1 MTLSPPRAQ
10 HPFTLSSLTFSVYP
24 PTFLSSIG
32 QGAVLPIIPLF
43 ALELGASVAAA
54 AVVMGMRGLGL
65 ILFDLP
71 SGVAVSRF
79 GDKGAMVAG
88 TAMVAVVALG
98 ASATT
103 SVAVLSTLML
113 VMGGGWAFWQ
123 VARLAYVSEVTPNEQ
138 RGRAVS
144 LVGGVNRAGNFV
156 GPILGGFLGKYYGLE
171 SAFYAQAVMGLA
183 ASAMMF
189 IVVRTS
195 SGSEDLGGHGIRGR
209 LVATVV
215 KHREVFLSAGFGVIA
230 IQLLRNGRQVFL
242 PLWGNGIG
250 LDVAQIGLVFGISSF
265 LDTWLF
271 YPVGYVMDRWGRKW
285 ASVPSLLTL
294 ALGFLILPATSEV
307 YGFALVAILMG
318 IGNGL
323 GAGLVMTLGAD
334 FAPVDRRG
342 EFLGV
347 WRFIG
352 DLGVA
357 GGPFVVSVIVGMA
370 SLGLASILSAGLGFA
385 GAAVMWLLVPETLQR
400 WRPRVLDAERVEVA
414 SASSESGGSANPPPA
429 RPR

>member
-1 MTLSPPRAQ
+1 MSLSPSRTQP
-10 HPFTLSSLTFSVYP
+10 PFRLSSLIFSVYL
-24 PTFLSSIG
+24 PTFLFSIG
-32 QGAVLPIIPLF
+32 QGAVLPITPLF
-43 ALELGASVAAA
+43 ALELGASVATA
-54 AVVMGMRGLGL
+54 AVVMGLRGLGL

-71 SGVAVSRF
+71 SGVIVSRF
-79 GDKGAMVAG
+79 GDKGAMVIG

-98 ASATT
+98 ASMTR
-103 SVAVLSTLML
+103 SVAVLSALML

-123 VARLAYVSEVTPNEQ
+123 VARLAYVSEITPNEQ

-144 LVGGVNRAGNFV
+144 LVGGVTRAGNFV

-189 IVVRTS
+189 VVVRES
-195 SGSEDLGGHGIRGR
+195 SGSEDLGGHGMGGR
-209 LVATVV
+209 LIATIV
-215 KHREVFLSAGFGVIA
+215 KHREIFLSAGFSVIA
-230 IQLLRNGRQVFL
+230 LQLLRQGRPVFL
-242 PLWGNGIG
+242 PLWGNAIG
-250 LDVAQIGLVFGISSF
+250 LDVAEIGLIFGISSF

-285 ASVPSLLTL
+285 ASIPSLLTL
-294 ALGFLILPATSEV
+294 TLGFLIIPATSEV

-323 GAGLVMTLGAD
+323 GAGMVMTLGAD

-357 GGPFVVSVIVGMA
+357 GGPFIVSVVVGMA
-370 SLGLASILSAGLGFA
+370 SLGTASILSAGLGFA
-385 GAAVMWLLVPETLQR
+385 GAAVMWLLVPETLR
-400 WRPRVLDAERVEVA
+400 RFRP
-414 SASSESGGSANPPPA
+414 
-429 RPR
+429 

>member
-1 MTLSPPRAQ
+1 MSLSPSRTQ
-10 HPFTLSSLTFSVYP
+10 HPFRLSSLIFSVYL
-24 PTFLSSIG
+24 PTFLFSIG
-32 QGAVLPIIPLF
+32 QGAVLPITPLF
-43 ALELGASVAAA
+43 ALELGASVATA
-54 AVVMGMRGLGL
+54 AVVMGLRGLGL

-71 SGVAVSRF
+71 SGVIVSRF
-79 GDKGAMVAG
+79 GDKGAMVIG

-98 ASATT
+98 ASMTR
-103 SVAVLSTLML
+103 SVAFLSALML

-123 VARLAYVSEVTPNEQ
+123 VARLAYVSEITPNEQ

-144 LVGGVNRAGNFV
+144 LVGGVTRAGNFV

-189 IVVRTS
+189 VVVRES
-195 SGSEDLGGHGIRGR
+195 SGSEDLGGHGMGGR
-209 LVATVV
+209 LIATIV
-215 KHREVFLSAGFGVIA
+215 KHREIFLSAGFSVIA
-230 IQLLRNGRQVFL
+230 LQLLRQGRPVFL
-242 PLWGNGIG
+242 PLWGNAIG
-250 LDVAQIGLVFGISSF
+250 LDVAEIGLIFGISSF

-285 ASVPSLLTL
+285 ASIPSLLTL
-294 ALGFLILPATSEV
+294 TLGFLILPATSEV

-323 GAGLVMTLGAD
+323 GAGMVMTLGAD

-357 GGPFVVSVIVGMA
+357 GGPFIVSVVVGMA
-370 SLGLASILSAGLGFA
+370 SLGTASILSAGLGFA
-385 GAAVMWLLVPETLQR
+385 GAAVMWLLVPETLR
-400 WRPRVLDAERVEVA
+400 RFRP
-414 SASSESGGSANPPPA
+414 
-429 RPR
+429 

>member
-1 MTLSPPRAQ
+1 MSLSPSRTQP
-10 HPFTLSSLTFSVYP
+10 PFRLSSLIFSVYL
-24 PTFLSSIG
+24 PTFLFSIG
-32 QGAVLPIIPLF
+32 QGAVLPITPLF
-43 ALELGASVAAA
+43 ALELGASVATA
-54 AVVMGMRGLGL
+54 AVVMGLRGLGL

-71 SGVAVSRF
+71 SGVIVSRF
-79 GDKGAMVAG
+79 GDKGAMVIG

-98 ASATT
+98 ASMTR
-103 SVAVLSTLML
+103 SVAVLSALML

-123 VARLAYVSEVTPNEQ
+123 VARLAYVSEITPNEQ

-144 LVGGVNRAGNFV
+144 LVGGVTRAGNFV

-189 IVVRTS
+189 VVVRES
-195 SGSEDLGGHGIRGR
+195 SGSEDLGGHGMGGR
-209 LVATVV
+209 LIATIV
-215 KHREVFLSAGFGVIA
+215 KHREIFLSAGFSVIA
-230 IQLLRNGRQVFL
+230 LQLLRQGRPVFL
-242 PLWGNGIG
+242 PLWGNAIG
-250 LDVAQIGLVFGISSF
+250 LDVAEIGLIFGISSF

-285 ASVPSLLTL
+285 ASIPSLLTL
-294 ALGFLILPATSEV
+294 TLGFLILPATSEV

-323 GAGLVMTLGAD
+323 GAGMVMTLGAD

-357 GGPFVVSVIVGMA
+357 GGPFIVSVVVGMA
-370 SLGLASILSAGLGFA
+370 SLGTASILSAGLGFA
-385 GAAVMWLLVPETLQR
+385 GAAVMWLLVPETLR
-400 WRPRVLDAERVEVA
+400 RFRP
-414 SASSESGGSANPPPA
+414 
-429 RPR
+429 